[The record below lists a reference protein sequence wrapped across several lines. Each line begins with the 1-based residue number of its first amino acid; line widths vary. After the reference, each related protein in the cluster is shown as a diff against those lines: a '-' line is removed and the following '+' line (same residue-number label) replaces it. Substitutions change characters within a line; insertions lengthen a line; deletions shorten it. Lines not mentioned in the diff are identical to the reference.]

1 MNKKAIL
8 ISVLITTFILGS
20 VAAIVKANSAAND
33 AAQVAELQDLLAQ
46 KDAEYAQTIEEANAR
61 LTEANRLLAGNSPSN
76 DQSIVN
82 ASSKYAVSIPQAVE
96 AAMRAGKLPPT
107 ASGKAELVDF
117 SGVAAYDVKFETGE
131 QFYIDAQ
138 KGDVLF
144 NSLLGGPGQV
154 VTVETALAAAANA
167 LPGGVIVNQHISN
180 FNNIPAYEFQFNSG
194 EQVWVSMSGQV
205 LSIVQVQTVSTG
217 SYQTAS
223 TETKKAAKKAKS
235 GSHES
240 EHEFEDDD

>member
-20 VAAIVKANSAAND
+20 VAAIVKANSATND
-33 AAQVAELQDLLAQ
+33 AAQVVQLQDLLAQ

-61 LTEANRLLAGNSPSN
+61 LTEANRLLAGTNPTTDLSV
-76 DQSIVN
+76 VN
-82 ASSKYAVSIPQAVE
+82 ATSKYAVSIPQAVE
-96 AAMRAGKLPPT
+96 AAMRAGKLPPN
-107 ASGKAELVDF
+107 AAGKAELVDF

-154 VTVETALAAAANA
+154 VAVETAFATAANA
-167 LPGGVIVNQHISN
+167 LPGGVIVNQHLSS
-180 FNNIPAYEFQFNSG
+180 FNDMPAYEFQFNSG
-194 EQVWVSMSGQV
+194 EQVWVSLGGQV
-205 LSIVQVQTVSTG
+205 LSIVQVQTISTG

-223 TETKKAAKKAKS
+223 TETKKAAKKSKS
-235 GSHES
+235 SSHEDEHES
-240 EHEFEDDD
+240 EDDD